1 MGVVRFYVDEH
12 VSKAVVEGLRRRGI
26 EVVRLTDVD
35 KLGDPDDDHL
45 DFARREGLV
54 VFTQDADFL
63 RLASAGAE
71 HAGIVY
77 APQGTSVG
85 DVVRG
90 LLLVAHVLTAEE
102 MVGHVEYL

>member
-1 MGVVRFYVDEH
+1 MSAVRFYVDEH

-45 DFARREGLV
+45 AFAKREGLV

-63 RLASAGAE
+63 RLASAGEE

-77 APQGTSVG
+77 APQGTPIG
-85 DVVRG
+85 DVIRG
-90 LLLVAHVLTAEE
+90 LVLVARVLSAEE
-102 MVGHVEYL
+102 MVGHVEFL